1 MDACILVKDSH
12 KYSGKYVA
20 VRSVR
25 SKTVICS
32 GINPARVMA
41 AARKKGAKEPAIFF
55 IPQKD
60 TVYIY

>member
-1 MDACILVKDSH
+1 MDACILVKDSN

-20 VRSVR
+20 TRSVR

-32 GINPARVMA
+32 GINPVKVMA

-55 IPQKD
+55 IPKKD